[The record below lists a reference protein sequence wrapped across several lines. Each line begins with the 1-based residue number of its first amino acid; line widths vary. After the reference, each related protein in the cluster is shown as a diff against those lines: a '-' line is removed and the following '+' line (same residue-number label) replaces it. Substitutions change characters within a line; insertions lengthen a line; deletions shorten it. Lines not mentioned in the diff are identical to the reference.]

1 MRMDTR
7 LAWVMFLLLG
17 LTYLHGQ
24 ARGLTGLVDALQ
36 KQHLDE
42 ELDPAIAML
51 RRMKIGADGD
61 VPGALFHPDVR
72 HEVRTQLR
80 DAHRD
85 LEQGVARVNATM
97 QHGAHKEF

>member
-1 MRMDTR
+1 MDTR

-24 ARGLTGLVDALQ
+24 ASGVTAQVDALQ

-42 ELDPAIAML
+42 LDPASAFL
-51 RRMKIGADGD
+51 RKLKNTADRDTLGAT
-61 VPGALFHPDVR
+61 FHPDVSQK
-72 HEVRTQLR
+72 VRTQLL

-85 LEQGVARVNATM
+85 KQLEVTRVNASM
-97 QHGAHKEF
+97 QHGAHKEY